1 MIIEILEDCSN
12 INEKEIEYI
21 KEYKDLG
28 ICYNISGGGD
38 GGSNLGKH
46 LSEETKRKI
55 GDKNRINMTGR
66 TASDETKKKMSD
78 SQRKR
83 YDLWNDLDRE
93 KWGKMISDVASGYRW
108 SEESKRNFSDKQKIN
123 PNGAKYDIDTVHKIR
138 DMHENKGMSFTEISK
153 ELNIPRGTVY
163 NIATYRRWA
172 SA

>member
-28 ICYNISGGGD
+28 ICYNISDGGD

-66 TASDETKKKMSD
+66 TASDETKK
-78 SQRKR
+78 
-83 YDLWNDLDRE
+83 
-93 KWGKMISDVASGYRW
+93 
-108 SEESKRNFSDKQKIN
+108 
-123 PNGAKYDIDTVHKIR
+123 
-138 DMHENKGMSFTEISK
+138 EN
-153 ELNIPRGTVY
+153 V
-163 NIATYRRWA
+163 
-172 SA
+172 